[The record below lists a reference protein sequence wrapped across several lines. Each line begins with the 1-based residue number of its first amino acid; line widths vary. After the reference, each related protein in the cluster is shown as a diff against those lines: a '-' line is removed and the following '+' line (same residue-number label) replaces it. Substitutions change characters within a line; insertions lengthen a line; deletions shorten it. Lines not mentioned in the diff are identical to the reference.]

1 VSVETEVKLRA
12 PSADAV
18 RELLVKAGFLPEHE
32 RAFEA
37 NTVFDTPEKS
47 LLSRQ
52 HLLRLR
58 EFRGQAILTFKGAPL
73 AGPHKSRPEFET
85 VASDLNSLRQ
95 ILLALGFQP
104 SFRYEK
110 FRTSYHRNG
119 ETGHAVLDETPIG
132 IFLELEGDSEWIDR
146 TAARLGFAPASYI
159 TASYGSLWREH
170 CSVLGLA
177 AGNMVFPQKP
187 HERGGC

>member
-1 VSVETEVKLRA
+1 METEVKLRA
-12 PSADAV
+12 SSAGAV
-18 RELLVKAGFLPEHE
+18 RNLLEKAGFLPEHE

-37 NTVFDTPEKS
+37 NTIFDTPEKS

-85 VASDLNSLRQ
+85 VASDLHSLRQ
-95 ILLALGFQP
+95 ILQSLGFQP

-110 FRTSYHRNG
+110 FRTSYHRHG

-132 IFLELEGDSEWIDR
+132 VFLELEGDSAWIDR
-146 TAARLGFAPASYI
+146 TAADLGFAPESYI

-170 CSVLGLA
+170 CSAMGLA
-177 AGNMVFPQKP
+177 PGHMVFTPQP
-187 HERGGC
+187 GQ